1 MDKEKS
7 WIGVDLDGTLAYHN
21 KFRGY
26 DHIGKPIPIMLYR
39 VKKWVEKGYRVKVVT
54 ARASD
59 PDAIPVVRSWLKKHG
74 LGNLEITNQKDYDMI
89 ELWDDRAVRVMSNTG
104 NPIIY
109 PSVLGLPLAPLV
121 EFDEVY
127 LNNSRSK
134 RMPAYIKGEKLTPQ
148 KRPNLFVRMFMAMSG
163 KKTANTKR
171 K

>member
-21 KFRGY
+21 KFRGI

-39 VKKWVEKGYRVKVVT
+39 VKKWIEKGYHVRVVT

-59 PDAIPVVRSWLKKHG
+59 PEAIPAVRAWLKKHG
-74 LGNLEITNQKDYDMI
+74 LGDLQITNQKDYDMI

-109 PSVLGLPLAPLV
+109 PSVLGLPVAPLV

-127 LNNSRSK
+127 LKNTRSK
-134 RMPAYIKGEKLTPQ
+134 RTPAYIKGEKLTPL
-148 KRPNLFVRMFMAMSG
+148 KKPNLFVRMFG
-163 KKTANTKR
+163 KMFGGKPKKR
-171 K
+171 R